1 MKHRGRWDEA
11 AKLVLPPSHESSRDQ
26 IESDAGL
33 TEEDRS
39 RMPSYI
45 EGEDEFYG
53 SEAFGK
59 LYDYFCDTGEMPY
72 GIAKSRTGDPV
83 LWILEKIEVIYES

>member
-1 MKHRGRWDEA
+1 MTDDDIR
-11 AKLVLPPSHESSRDQ
+11 
-26 IESDAGL
+26 
-33 TEEDRS
+33 

-59 LYDYFCDTGEMPY
+59 LCDYFIDEMPLSIQKCRD
-72 GIAKSRTGDPV
+72 GTPDD
-83 LWILEKIEVIYES
+83 WILEYLSTCS

>member
-1 MKHRGRWDEA
+1 M
-11 AKLVLPPSHESSRDQ
+11 ESNQEIYDA
-26 IESDAGL
+26 AGL
-33 TEEDRS
+33 TEDDRS

-59 LYDYFCDTGEMPY
+59 LYEYFCNNGEMPY
-72 GIAKSRTGDPV
+72 GVAKARTECPDD
-83 LWILEKIEVIYES
+83 WIIERLEENAGR

>member
-1 MKHRGRWDEA
+1 MININMTVSEIYNA
-11 AKLVLPPSHESSRDQ
+11 
-26 IESDAGL
+26 AGL
-33 TEEDRS
+33 TRDDRS

-59 LYDYFCDTGEMPY
+59 LYDYFTFETCEMPY
-72 GIAKSRTGDPV
+72 EVAKARTETPDE
-83 LWILEKIEVIYES
+83 WILDYLENHTA

>member
-1 MKHRGRWDEA
+1 MNINKIYDE
-11 AKLVLPPSHESSRDQ
+11 
-26 IESDAGL
+26 AGL
-33 TEEDRS
+33 TEDDCS

-59 LYDYFCDTGEMPY
+59 LYDYFIDEMPP
-72 GIAKSRTGDPV
+72 GIQKCRDGTPDD
-83 LWILEKIEVIYES
+83 WILEKLEAFNASL

>member
-1 MKHRGRWDEA
+1 MTLTELYDA
-11 AKLVLPPSHESSRDQ
+11 
-26 IESDAGL
+26 AGL
-33 TEEDRS
+33 TEDDRS

-59 LYDYFCDTGEMPY
+59 LYDHFCNSEEMPL
-72 GIAKSRTGDPV
+72 GVAKARSGDPE
-83 LWILEKIEVIYES
+83 LWILDYLEKCV

>member
-1 MKHRGRWDEA
+1 MK
-11 AKLVLPPSHESSRDQ
+11 L
-26 IESDAGL
+26 SDLYDAAGL

-83 LWILEKIEVIYES
+83 LWILERIEVIYESK

>member
-1 MKHRGRWDEA
+1 
-11 AKLVLPPSHESSRDQ
+11 LLSIYDQ
-26 IESDAGL
+26 AGL
-33 TEEDRS
+33 TEDDIS

-59 LYDYFCDTGEMPY
+59 LYDYFIDEMPA
-72 GIAKSRTGDPV
+72 GIQKCRDGTPDD
-83 LWILEKIEVIYES
+83 WILEKLAAACN

>member
-1 MKHRGRWDEA
+1 MNA
-11 AKLVLPPSHESSRDQ
+11 
-26 IESDAGL
+26 IEELYNSAGL
-33 TEEDRS
+33 TENDRA

-59 LYDYFCDTGEMPY
+59 LYDYFCHSEEMPY
-72 GIAKSRTGDPV
+72 GTAKARTGDPV
-83 LWILEKIEVIYES
+83 VWILDYLERCI

>member
-1 MKHRGRWDEA
+1 MSNSLND
-11 AKLVLPPSHESSRDQ
+11 LFV
-26 IESDAGL
+26 DAGL
-33 TEEDRS
+33 TKDDIR

-59 LYDYFCDTGEMPY
+59 LYDYFIDEMPVDIQKCRD
-72 GIAKSRTGDPV
+72 GTPDD
-83 LWILEKIEVIYES
+83 WILEQIERV

>member
-1 MKHRGRWDEA
+1 MNA
-11 AKLVLPPSHESSRDQ
+11 
-26 IESDAGL
+26 IEELYNNAGL
-33 TEEDRS
+33 TENDRA

-59 LYDYFCDTGEMPY
+59 LYESFMDSGEMPY
-72 GIAKSRTGDPV
+72 GVAKARTECPDD
-83 LWILEKIEVIYES
+83 WILEQIELLNEDR

>member
-1 MKHRGRWDEA
+1 MTIQEIYIA
-11 AKLVLPPSHESSRDQ
+11 AKM
-26 IESDAGL
+26 
-33 TEEDRS
+33 TEDDIR

-59 LYDYFCDTGEMPY
+59 LYDYFIDEMPY
-72 GIAKSRTGDPV
+72 DIQKFRDGTPDD
-83 LWILEKIEVIYES
+83 WILERLSACN